1 MQPTSQFSGELE
13 EIDRSII
20 RALQK
25 NGRESFRQIARDL
38 DVSEATVRNR
48 VKRLQEAEIIN
59 ISAIV
64 HAANVGLDAQGFLLI
79 RSRGGAQQQVV
90 NQLIDIPE
98 ITYVS
103 TCLGTYN
110 IYAQFVT
117 RDNTSLAQL
126 LEYIFDHV
134 DDVDTY
140 ETFMELKTHKVD
152 YGPSTFSTS
161 SNIEIN

>member
-1 MQPTSQFSGELE
+1 MQPTSPYSGDLE
-13 EIDRSII
+13 EIDRFII

-48 VKRLQEAEIIN
+48 VKRLQEAGVMN

-79 RSRGGAQQQVV
+79 RSRGGTQQEVV
-90 NQLIDIPE
+90 DQLIDIPE

-117 RDNTSLAQL
+117 RNTTSLAEL
-126 LEYIFDHV
+126 LEYILNRV
-134 DDVDTY
+134 DNIDTY

-152 YGPSTFSTS
+152 YGPSTFSTGS
-161 SNIEIN
+161 LEND